1 MRGLLD
7 KYLLCNVAREG
18 EGGGGAPPVAPPAG
32 GDVFT
37 PVAAPWATATEGPW
51 KLGEAGK
58 EREWWDTIPE
68 DKVREHVKAK
78 GYKTPAELAMG
89 NYNLTKMQ
97 TGATDVVGIPGP
109 NATQN
114 DWDAFYQKL
123 GRPNAPTDYDLKFG
137 EGVQVDEKM
146 VGFGKDLF
154 HKMGLSNDRANQAA
168 TAWNEFV
175 AKQNADMLEAANVE
189 NSKAMAALELSWGAD
204 LEANRAA
211 GERVVKSIGL
221 PEDMMNAVEGAIGVA
236 PLVHMLAMIGRKSD
250 EGTLLGGGA
259 GGDPNDPANMT
270 KDQAQSKINE
280 LNSDNGFQAK
290 YTDKNHPEHKQAV
303 DFMQKLFMKT

>member
-7 KYLLCNVAREG
+7 KYLLRNVAREG
-18 EGGGGAPPVAPPAG
+18 EGGTGSTPPPTG
-32 GDVFT
+32 EVFT
-37 PVAAPWATATEGPW
+37 PVAAPWAAATEGPW

-97 TGATDVVGIPGP
+97 TGATDVVSIPGP

-114 DWDAFYQKL
+114 EIDAFYQKM

-146 VGFGKDLF
+146 VGFGRELF
-154 HKMGLSNDRANQAA
+154 HKMGLSNTKANEAA

-175 AKQNADMLEAANVE
+175 AKTNADSLEAANVE
-189 NSKAMAALELSWGAD
+189 NTKALAALELSWGAD

-211 GERVVKSIGL
+211 GERVIKAIGL

-250 EGTLLGGGA
+250 EGTLLGGEGN
-259 GGDPNDPANMT
+259 GDPNDPANMT
-270 KDQAQSKINE
+270 KDQAKAKINE
-280 LNSDNGFQAK
+280 LNGDNAFQAK
-290 YTDKNHPEHKQAV
+290 YTDKNHPDHQQAV
-303 DFMQKLFMKT
+303 DFMQKLFMKA